1 MKIKKTAKEN
11 DWARHDGRNHVLA
24 AAGRR
29 AC

>member
-1 MKIKKTAKEN
+1 MKIKKTAKED
-11 DWARHDGRNHVLA
+11 DWARRNDKNHVLA